1 PACVIIFPYTTLFRS
16 GQDQSDAPRGLTEGA
31 NVGDVRAP
39 DERLHLH
46 VLVVVVRQDPDL
58 DEAVEE
64 PLRRRLHVAG
74 IGLAGALG
82 VVDGPEREDRL
93 GDLEAGVL
101 LAGGPSGDLVQSA
114 RDAVEV
120 VLVGWHAVR
129 GEP

>member
-82 VVDGPEREDRL
+82 VVRSEEHTSELQSRENL
-93 GDLEAGVL
+93 
-101 LAGGPSGDLVQSA
+101 
-114 RDAVEV
+114 
-120 VLVGWHAVR
+120 
-129 GEP
+129 